1 MEKIYGRGGG
11 GRYTARITRFV
22 ALIAVKL
29 TFMLSSIVKII
40 VIIIDNI
47 CHMTNIVSEEIS

>member
-1 MEKIYGRGGG
+1 MEGGGG
-11 GRYTARITRFV
+11 GRHTARITRFV
-22 ALIAVKL
+22 DLIAVKL